1 LDRWEL
7 TLERVDLQCVK
18 GSDDQAIS
26 VRDEDAAILFRFIPA
41 GTAKSSDLRRGCK
54 QSSGHTDSAGLCKHV
69 QPRFRSGSSGFRC
82 LAEAAPRGPD
92 GAACHA
98 AAHLFTEFARLGVL
112 ESQLFT
118 DEKRFDNRQ
127 KLSPDPQVKNM
138 INAELDQADSLAAKA
153 LAKDPNSANAQF
165 AKILS
170 LGLRSDYAALVEKRN
185 LAAIRY
191 TKQGRALA
199 EQLLKRNP
207 KAYDA
212 YLAVGVEN
220 YLSGIEPA
228 PIRWLMAAGG
238 VETDKTRGIHDLE
251 LTAAHGDLLA
261 PFARLLLAVAALRDK
276 EPAKACSIL
285 SELSSDYPKNPLYRQ
300 EINQNHCR
308 TERL

>member
-1 LDRWEL
+1 MIKLFQFVTRMRRFCFVSFLLALLSPAICGADVSSPAATPIQQGFASMYNLDF
-7 TLERVDLQCVK
+7 
-18 GSDDQAIS
+18 AAAH
-26 VRDEDAAILFRFIPA
+26 RDFDAWQKLHPEDPM
-41 GTAKSSDLRRGCK
+41 
-54 QSSGHTDSAGLCKHV
+54 
-69 QPRFRSGSSGFRC
+69 
-82 LAEAAPRGPD
+82 GP
-92 GAACHA
+92 ACHA

-118 DEKRFDNRQ
+118 DDKRFDNRQ

-153 LAKDPNSANAQF
+153 LAKDPNNANAEF

-185 LAAIRY
+185 LAAIGY
-191 TKQGRALA
+191 TKQGTALA
-199 EQLLKRNP
+199 EQLLKQNP
-207 KAYDA
+207 NAYDA

-228 PIRWLMAAGG
+228 PIRWLMAARG

-276 EPAKACSIL
+276 EPAKACSLL

-300 EINQNHCR
+300 EMDQNHCR
-308 TERL
+308 TEPL

>member
-1 LDRWEL
+1 MTKLFQFVIWVRRFCFVASLLALLHPAIYGADPSSPAATPIQQGFASMYNLDFVAAHREFDAWQML
-7 TLERVDLQCVK
+7 HP
-18 GSDDQAIS
+18 
-26 VRDEDAAILFRFIPA
+26 EDPM
-41 GTAKSSDLRRGCK
+41 
-54 QSSGHTDSAGLCKHV
+54 
-69 QPRFRSGSSGFRC
+69 
-82 LAEAAPRGPD
+82 GP
-92 GAACHA
+92 ACHA
-98 AAHLFTEFARLGVL
+98 AAYLFTEFARLGVL

-118 DEKRFDNRQ
+118 DDKRFENRQ

-153 LAKDPNSANAQF
+153 LAKDPNNANAEF

-185 LAAIRY
+185 LAAIGY
-191 TKQGRALA
+191 TKQGTALA
-199 EQLLKRNP
+199 EQLLKQNP
-207 KAYDA
+207 NAYDA

-228 PIRWLMAAGG
+228 PIRWLMAARG

-261 PFARLLLAVAALRDK
+261 PFARLLLAVAAFRDK

-285 SELSSDYPKNPLYRQ
+285 SDLSSHYPQNPLYRR
-300 EINQNHCR
+300 EFSQNRC
-308 TERL
+308 

>member
-1 LDRWEL
+1 MIKLFQFVTRMRRFCFVSFLLALLSPAICGADVSSPAATPIQQGFASMYNLDF
-7 TLERVDLQCVK
+7 
-18 GSDDQAIS
+18 AAAH
-26 VRDEDAAILFRFIPA
+26 RDFDAWQKLHPEDPM
-41 GTAKSSDLRRGCK
+41 
-54 QSSGHTDSAGLCKHV
+54 
-69 QPRFRSGSSGFRC
+69 
-82 LAEAAPRGPD
+82 GP
-92 GAACHA
+92 ACHA

-118 DEKRFDNRQ
+118 DDKRFDNRQ

-153 LAKDPNSANAQF
+153 LVKDPNNANAEF

-185 LAAIRY
+185 LAAIGY
-191 TKQGRALA
+191 TKQGTALA
-199 EQLLKRNP
+199 EQLLKQNP
-207 KAYDA
+207 NAYDA

-228 PIRWLMAAGG
+228 PIRWLMAARG

-276 EPAKACSIL
+276 EPAKA
-285 SELSSDYPKNPLYRQ
+285 
-300 EINQNHCR
+300 
-308 TERL
+308 